1 MTTPRILFSQLCIT
15 VTTNPLHQPT
25 PTLLITHILPPFSH
39 LFSSENVLVLRHP
52 DANGQVVCK
61 LLDFG
66 LSKNAGGGSAAKTF
80 VGTPCYLA
88 PEVEYTS
95 KGLGG
100 TYGLPADCWSLGAV
114 LYVMLVAR
122 FPEFE
127 QDITGKVSGWVGG
140 WVGDT
145 LTKQNISFINTH
157 CHILSHT
164 SINIISYPFTH
175 PINTI
180 PHRFTPINTSTTPY
194 HQVLYLP
201 PSPPLPLLPPNTT
214 STYTPTPITHITHLP
229 ITPSTLPSPRWFYV
243 FLRPSGTT
251 SRVRPRTSFAPS

>member
-1 MTTPRILFSQLCIT
+1 M
-15 VTTNPLHQPT
+15 
-25 PTLLITHILPPFSH
+25 
-39 LFSSENVLVLRHP
+39 VLRQP

-127 QDITGKVSGWVGG
+127 QDLTGKVGVVLISSVAL
-140 WVGDT
+140 VSITNLHLHQLHLHLFTHDIHIVFHCFMSFT
-145 LTKQNISFINTH
+145 HLYLSISPSLPSNIASPPNHRRCYVLLIISH
-157 CHILSHT
+157 LSILSHHC
-164 SINIISYPFTH
+164 PFT
-175 PINTI
+175 
-180 PHRFTPINTSTTPY
+180 
-194 HQVLYLP
+194 
-201 PSPPLPLLPPNTT
+201 SPPLPIHISPLPPLSPPLLPYP
-214 STYTPTPITHITHLP
+214 
-229 ITPSTLPSPRWFYV
+229 
-243 FLRPSGTT
+243 
-251 SRVRPRTSFAPS
+251 